1 MKTLVI
7 GAGKSGVASANFLA
21 ARGDEVVLNDSAKE
35 PSLPVALDE
44 RVTRAFGRDDLDV
57 LDGVTTIVI
66 SPGVPLTIPLL
77 QEAGMRAIP
86 IIGEIELAWT
96 QLTGTVIA
104 ITGSNGKSTTTA
116 LIGEILKVA
125 GRQPIVAGNIGD
137 PLISSVD
144 PDRART
150 YVLELSSF
158 QLEAVDT
165 FRANVALL
173 LNITPDHMDR
183 YATFDHYASAKY
195 RIFRNQ
201 QSGDTAIVN
210 AVERRE
216 LPRESPARVWRFSAA
231 KRVDEGAWVDGDSFV
246 LKVGGEE
253 RRIPRASLK
262 LQGQANAENALAAWL
277 AARAVGVDDVDVQIA
292 FGTFAG
298 LPHRM
303 VLVRELDGVAWI
315 NDSKGTNVDATLKSL
330 EGFDGASVILILGGK
345 DKAGE
350 FERMRD
356 LVQSKARTVLT
367 IGKAADRIAEA
378 LRDTT
383 EIVPAEN
390 MANAVTWARE
400 HARKGDTVLLS
411 PACASFDQYRNF
423 EHRGEH
429 FEELVNALVPRGSS
443 GSSGSSGS
451 AGTSGTSGSLHR
463 LDPSEE
469 LRGTPRNPRYSP

>member
-21 ARGDEVVLNDSAKE
+21 ARGDSVVLTDAAAA
-35 PSLPVALDE
+35 PSLPVPLDE
-44 RVTRAFGRDDLDV
+44 RVERAFGRDDASL
-57 LDGVTTIVI
+57 LDGVTTIVV

-77 QEAGMRAIP
+77 QHAAERIIP
-86 IIGEIELAWT
+86 ILGEIELACRH
-96 QLTGTVIA
+96 LHGTVIA
-104 ITGSNGKSTTTA
+104 VTGSNGKSTTTA

-125 GRQPIVAGNIGD
+125 GRQPIVAGNIGE
-137 PLISSVD
+137 PLISAID

-150 YVLELSSF
+150 YVVELSSF
-158 QLEAVDT
+158 QLETVDT

-183 YATFDHYASAKY
+183 YPTFDDYAAAKY

-201 QSGDTAIVN
+201 ESGDTAIVN
-210 AVERRE
+210 ARDRRE
-216 LPRESPARVWRFSAA
+216 LPRDSRARVWRFSST
-231 KRVDEGAWVDGDSFV
+231 KPVDDGAWVDGDALV
-246 LKVGGEE
+246 LSLGGEE
-253 RRIPRASLK
+253 RRIPRAALK

-277 AARAVGVDDVDVQIA
+277 AARAVGVEDVDVQIA

-303 VLVRELDGVAWI
+303 VLVRELDGVTWI

-356 LVQSKARTVLT
+356 LVKSKARTVLT

-378 LRDTT
+378 LHGAS
-383 EIVPAEN
+383 EIVPAED
-390 MANAVTWARE
+390 MSNAVRWARE
-400 HARKGDTVLLS
+400 HAKSGDTVLLS

-429 FEELVNALVPRGSS
+429 FEELV
-443 GSSGSSGS
+443 
-451 AGTSGTSGSLHR
+451 
-463 LDPSEE
+463 
-469 LRGTPRNPRYSP
+469 RNL